1 MADAT
6 PPLPNVSD
14 TGLPSN
20 VAAGIC
26 AIFHLL
32 GGLVFYFVE
41 RKDQFVRHWAIQTI
55 YFGGAWM
62 AAFFAIAFLS
72 AIFTHAPLVGW
83 IFALLFVLL
92 NFAVWLG
99 GVVLWIIGIVKA
111 FQGEKWEY
119 PITSELGKKIFPNL
133 S

>member
-6 PPLPNVSD
+6 PPLPNMSD

-32 GGLVFYFVE
+32 GGIVFYFIE
-41 RKDQFVRHWAIQTI
+41 KKDQFVRHWAIQTI
-55 YFGGAWM
+55 YFGGVWI
-62 AAFFAIAFLS
+62 AAFFAIAILS
-72 AIFTHAPLVGW
+72 MVFTHAPFVGW
-83 IFALLFVLL
+83 MFYLLFGLVH
-92 NFAVWLG
+92 FAVWLG
-99 GVVLWIIGIVKA
+99 GLVLWIIGIVKA

-119 PITSELGKKIFPNL
+119 PITSELGKRILPNL

>member
-1 MADAT
+1 MPDAT

-32 GGLVFYFVE
+32 GGLVFYFIE
-41 RKDQFVRHWAIQTI
+41 KKDQFVRHWAIQTI
-55 YFGGAWM
+55 YFGGAWI
-62 AAFFAIAFLS
+62 AAFFAIGFLS
-72 AIFTHAPLVGW
+72 LIFTHAPLVGW
-83 IFALLFVLL
+83 IFVLLFALLH
-92 NFAVWLG
+92 FAVWLG
-99 GVVLWIIGIVKA
+99 GVVLWIIGVVKA
-111 FQGEKWEY
+111 FQGQKWEY

>member
-1 MADAT
+1 MADVT

-32 GGLVFYFVE
+32 GGLVFYFIE
-41 RKDQFVRHWAIQTI
+41 KKDQFVRHWAIQTI
-55 YFGGAWM
+55 YFGGAWF
-62 AAFFAIAFLS
+62 AAFFAIGFLS
-72 AIFTHAPLVGW
+72 LIFTHAPLVGW
-83 IFALLFVLL
+83 IFVLLFALLH
-92 NFAVWLG
+92 FAVWLG
-99 GVVLWIIGIVKA
+99 GLVLWIIGVVKA
-111 FQGEKWEY
+111 FQGQKWEY